1 MALWGEHVS
10 VGSRSR
16 GARASPT
23 RNRAW
28 PIRASSRRDKRSLVA
43 WSLPRHA
50 DVEVRHARYHGPCRG
65 ETYDGLVE
73 RVGARIVHGDR
84 ADRPDGGRRTDHRL
98 ARPGH
103 RRRGCCGALVPSAR
117 LPSRVLVRDLR
128 VRRRGSRAA
137 RSCLVLLG
145 FRGSLGDRLRQALRR
160 SELSHAMAER
170 AAGADAAPPASMTT
184 PSDADR
190 AALWALLLAGGDG
203 RRLRP
208 LTRIIAG
215 DDRPKQFC
223 QILPGHTL
231 LEVTERRVARVV
243 PSQRTLVAL
252 TRAHERYY
260 RPLLQN
266 RPARALLVQPENR
279 GTAPAILYGALRIAA
294 DAPLATV
301 ATFPPTT
308 TSPTM
313 HDSWSTS

>member
-1 MALWGEHVS
+1 
-10 VGSRSR
+10 
-16 GARASPT
+16 
-23 RNRAW
+23 
-28 PIRASSRRDKRSLVA
+28 
-43 WSLPRHA
+43 
-50 DVEVRHARYHGPCRG
+50 
-65 ETYDGLVE
+65 
-73 RVGARIVHGDR
+73 
-84 ADRPDGGRRTDHRL
+84 
-98 ARPGH
+98 
-103 RRRGCCGALVPSAR
+103 
-117 LPSRVLVRDLR
+117 
-128 VRRRGSRAA
+128 
-137 RSCLVLLG
+137 
-145 FRGSLGDRLRQALRR
+145 
-160 SELSHAMAER
+160 
-170 AAGADAAPPASMTT
+170 MTT

-190 AALWALLLAGGDG
+190 AAHWALLLAGGDG

-279 GTAPAILYGALRIAA
+279 GTGPAILYGGLRIAA

-301 ATFPPTT
+301 ATFPTDHYVSDDARFMEHVVTALDVLRTRPELIVLLGIEADRAETKYGWIEPGEAIAGTPLFRVGRFFEKPDAALAETMLGQRGLWNIFVLVARVPTLLALFAMIVPWLTDAFAAIKSVLGTPDEERAARTVYGRLAPIGFSETVLAARPPNLATLPVRGVRWTDWGHPRRVLATLDELGVEPDWAERVSLET
-308 TSPTM
+308 T
-313 HDSWSTS
+313 